1 MRPRGEL
8 IARHEA
14 ARRQNDS
21 SEELTLEAAPVD
33 PILPQVATGD
43 SRAVQTCIDRY
54 GGLVWSLASR
64 QLGNTTEAEDAVQE
78 IFIQLWKVA
87 GRFDPAVASESTFV
101 AMIARRR
108 LIDRRRKLGRAPD
121 TRSIELAD
129 DPSCATDP
137 GLAHIETRE
146 QAAKIESA
154 LAQLSDE
161 QKQALKLSIHS
172 GWSHSEIAEHLGI
185 PLGTVKTNIRR
196 GLIKVRELLG
206 AVTDGTAAGAVS

>member
-1 MRPRGEL
+1 M
-8 IARHEA
+8 
-14 ARRQNDS
+14 
-21 SEELTLEAAPVD
+21 EAAPVD

-43 SRAVQTCIDRY
+43 SRAVQACIDRY
-54 GGLVWSLASR
+54 GGLIWSLASR

-78 IFIQLWKVA
+78 IFIQLWEVA
-87 GRFDPAVASESTFV
+87 DRFDPAVAAESTFV

-121 TRSIELAD
+121 TRSIDFAD
-129 DPSCATDP
+129 DPSCQVDP

-154 LAQLSDE
+154 LAQLSSD

-185 PLGTVKTNIRR
+185 PLGTVKTHIRR

-206 AVTDGTAAGAVS
+206 AVTDGTAAEAVS

>member
-1 MRPRGEL
+1 
-8 IARHEA
+8 
-14 ARRQNDS
+14 
-21 SEELTLEAAPVD
+21 LEAAPVD

-54 GGLVWSLASR
+54 GGLIWSLASR

-78 IFIQLWKVA
+78 IFIQLWEVA
-87 GRFDPAVASESTFV
+87 DRFDPAVAAESTFV

-121 TRSIELAD
+121 TRSIDFAD
-129 DPSCATDP
+129 APSCQVDP

-154 LAQLSDE
+154 LAQLSSD

-196 GLIKVRELLG
+196 GLIKVRQLLG
-206 AVTDGTAAGAVS
+206 AVTDGTAAEVVS

>member
-1 MRPRGEL
+1 
-8 IARHEA
+8 
-14 ARRQNDS
+14 
-21 SEELTLEAAPVD
+21 LEAAPVD
-33 PILPQVATGD
+33 PVLPQVATGD

-54 GGLVWSLASR
+54 GGLIWSLASR

-78 IFIQLWKVA
+78 IFIQLWEVA
-87 GRFDPAVASESTFV
+87 DRFDPTVAAESTFV

-121 TRSIELAD
+121 TRSIDFAD
-129 DPSCATDP
+129 DPSCQVDP

-154 LAQLSDE
+154 LAQLSSD

-206 AVTDGTAAGAVS
+206 AVTDGTAAEAVS